1 MAPAWPLPAVIIRP
15 KCGTPRLG
23 GLLTL
28 TGHTSWVLGVAFS
41 PDGTRLATASA
52 DKTAKVWDA
61 SSGRE
66 LLTLTHHTALVRNI
80 VFSPKGTHLATASDD
95 GTVRVYTLN
104 IEDLMALVRA
114 HDPLIDTPGGAVSA

>member
-1 MAPAWPLPAVIIRP
+1 MALAWLPPALIRRP
-15 KCGTPRLG
+15 
-23 GLLTL
+23 
-28 TGHTSWVLGVAFS
+28 
-41 PDGTRLATASA
+41 
-52 DKTAKVWDA
+52 VWDA

-104 IEDLMALVRA
+104 IEDLMALCARA
-114 HDPLIDTPGGAVSA
+114 